1 MECPEGEVGRGT
13 WLMLGDGAHILDLQ
27 RLASL
32 LPISPLLQFCKGDRA
47 SNPATTL
54 AQVSSR
60 ATKCQEDDQ

>member
-32 LPISPLLQFCKGDRA
+32 LSIITLTTVLQG
-47 SNPATTL
+47 
-54 AQVSSR
+54 
-60 ATKCQEDDQ
+60 